1 MLSMFSDFSV
11 KRVVVV
17 GLGYVGVPVA
27 CSFANAGFEA
37 VGIDIV
43 QSKIDMI
50 NGGESPI
57 KGKEPGLD
65 ELLKKVHRAGRLR
78 ATDDYSECKGAYAI
92 LILVE
97 TPVDEDNVPGYK
109 ALKSAVT
116 SVGENL
122 TKGTI
127 VVIEST
133 IAPRTTTDVV
143 LPLLEKKSGLKGG
156 EDFYL
161 AHCPERV
168 AVGALLKNLKEL
180 DRIIGGID
188 EASTKKAKELYKK
201 IVKGKLYLTDSLTA
215 EVVKT
220 AENTYRDTQIAFANE
235 LAYLCEELG
244 IDVFEVRKLVNTSP
258 GRHMLYPGAG
268 VGGHCLPKDPWLL
281 LHGSGETFRPKI
293 IPSGREINDSMPYHM
308 IDLAEEA
315 MSQSRVHP
323 KEAKVAVM
331 GYAFVED
338 SDDVRNTPAM
348 PIIKHFA
355 DSGAEVIVHDPYV
368 KSAKEIELTGN
379 LNDAL
384 VGADCAI
391 FVTAHSRYKNL
402 KLKNL
407 LQKMKTPIIVDGRN
421 LFDRKK
427 CIKEGFVYKGVGKR
441 R

>member
-1 MLSMFSDFSV
+1 M

-17 GLGYVGVPVA
+17 GLGYVGIPVA
-27 CSFANAGFEA
+27 CGFANAGFEA
-37 VGIDIV
+37 VGIDVI

-50 NGGESPI
+50 NKGESPV

-65 ELLKKVHRAGRLR
+65 ELLKKVHRAGRLK
-78 ATDDYSECKGAYAI
+78 ATDDYSVCKGAYAI
-92 LILVE
+92 LIMVE
-97 TPVDEDNVPGYK
+97 TPVDKDNLPRYK
-109 ALKSAVT
+109 ALKSAVS

-133 IAPRTTTDVV
+133 IAPRTTTDIVQ
-143 LPLLEKKSGLKGG
+143 PILEKNSGLKAG

-168 AVGALLKNLKEL
+168 AVGVLLKNLKEL
-180 DRIIGGID
+180 DRIIGGIN
-188 EASTKKAKELYKK
+188 EESAKKAKELYKK

-244 IDVFEVRKLVNTSP
+244 IDAFEVQKLVNTSP
-258 GRHMLYPGAG
+258 GRQMLLPGAG
-268 VGGHCLPKDPWLL
+268 VGGHCVPKDPWLL
-281 LHGSGETFRPKI
+281 LHGSGETFKPKI
-293 IPSGREINDSMPYHM
+293 IPTSREINDSMPHHM

-315 MSQSRVHP
+315 LTQSKV
-323 KEAKVAVM
+323 KSKGAKIAVM
-331 GYAFVED
+331 GYAFIED
-338 SDDVRNTPAM
+338 SDDVRNTPAL
-348 PIIKHFA
+348 PIIEHFA
-355 DSGAEVIVHDPYV
+355 KSGAEVIVHDPYV
-368 KSAKEIELTGN
+368 KGAEGIELTGN

-391 FVTAHSRYKNL
+391 FVTGHSRYKSL

-407 LQKMKTPIIVDGRN
+407 VQKMRTPIIIDGRN

-427 CIKEGFVYKGVGKR
+427 CIKEGFVYKGIGKR
-441 R
+441 H

>member
-1 MLSMFSDFSV
+1 M
-11 KRVVVV
+11 KKVVVV

-27 CSFANAGFEA
+27 SSFANAGFDV

-50 NGGESPI
+50 NRGESPI

-65 ELLKKVHRAGRLR
+65 DHLKKASKAGKLK
-78 ATDDYSECKGAYAI
+78 ATTDYSACKGAYGI
-92 LILVE
+92 LIMVE
-97 TPVDEDNVPGYK
+97 TPVDEENIPRYK
-109 ALKSAVT
+109 ALNSALS

-122 TKGTI
+122 SKGTV

-143 LPLLEKKSGLKGG
+143 LKILEKKSGLKVG

-161 AHCPERV
+161 AHCPERLRAGV
-168 AVGALLKNLKEL
+168 LLKYLVEC
-180 DRIIGGID
+180 DRIIGGVD
-188 EASTKKAKELYKK
+188 EKSARKARDLYKK
-201 IVKGKLYLTDSLTA
+201 IIKGKLYLTDSLTA

-220 AENTYRDTQIAFANE
+220 TENAYRDTQIAFANE

-244 IDVFEVRKLVNTSP
+244 IDVFEVQKLVNTSP
-258 GRHMLYPGAG
+258 QRDMHYPGSG

-281 LHGSGETFRPKI
+281 LYGSGETFRPKI
-293 IPSGREINDSMPYHM
+293 IPASREINDSMPYHM

-315 MSQSRVHP
+315 MSESKITP
-323 KEAKVAVM
+323 KKAKVAVM
-331 GYAFVED
+331 GYAFIED

-348 PIIKHFA
+348 PVIKHFM
-355 DSGAEVIVHDPYV
+355 DCGSEVIVHDSYV
-368 KSAKEIELTGN
+368 KSAEGIEMTRDIN
-379 LNDAL
+379 KAL

-407 LQKMKTPIIVDGRN
+407 LQKMKTPIIIDGRN
-421 LFDRKK
+421 IFDRKK
-427 CIKEGFVYKGVGKR
+427 CTKEGFVYKGIGKKH
-441 R
+441 

>member
-1 MLSMFSDFSV
+1 M

-27 CSFANAGFEA
+27 CSLADAGFEV
-37 VGIDIV
+37 VGIDVI

-50 NGGESPI
+50 NKGESPI

-65 ELLKKVHRAGRLR
+65 ELLKKVHKAGRLK
-78 ATDDYSECKGAYAI
+78 ATDDYSVCEGAYAV
-92 LILVE
+92 LIMVE
-97 TPVDEDNVPGYK
+97 TPVDRDNVPRYE

-122 TKGTI
+122 KKGTL

-133 IAPRTTTDVV
+133 IAPRTTTDIVQ
-143 LPLLEKKSGLKGG
+143 PILEHKSGLKGG

-161 AHCPERV
+161 VHCPERV
-168 AVGALLKNLKEL
+168 AVGVLLKNLKEL
-180 DRIIGGID
+180 DRIIGGIN
-188 EASTKKAKELYKK
+188 EASAKKAKELYKN
-201 IVKGKLYLTDSLTA
+201 IVKGKLYLTDSITA
-215 EVVKT
+215 EAVKT

-244 IDVFEVRKLVNTSP
+244 IDVFEVQKLVNTSP
-258 GRHMLYPGAG
+258 GRQMLLPGAG

-281 LHGSGETFRPKI
+281 LYGSGKTFQPKL
-293 IPSGREINDSMPYHM
+293 IPTSRHINDSMPHHM
-308 IDLAEEA
+308 VSLAEEA
-315 MSQSRVHP
+315 LTQSKISPHG
-323 KEAKVAVM
+323 AKVAVM

-338 SDDVRNTPAM
+338 SDDVRNTPAL
-348 PIIKHFA
+348 PIIDHFRRR
-355 DSGAEVIVHDPYV
+355 GIEVVIHDPFV
-368 KSAKEIELTGN
+368 KGVEGIGLTKN
-379 LNDAL
+379 LNDA
-384 VGADCAI
+384 VGGADCAI

-407 LQKMKTPIIVDGRN
+407 LQKMRTPIIIDGRN

-427 CIKEGFVYKGVGKR
+427 CIKEGFVYKGVGKKH
-441 R
+441 